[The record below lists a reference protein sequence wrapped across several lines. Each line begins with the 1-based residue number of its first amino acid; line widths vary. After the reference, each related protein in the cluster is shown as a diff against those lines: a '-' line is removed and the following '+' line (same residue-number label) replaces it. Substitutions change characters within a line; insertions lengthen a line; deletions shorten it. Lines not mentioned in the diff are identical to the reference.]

1 MYRWYYVYIH
11 IWSYPYICIG
21 NKRILF
27 FFSNLVS
34 VLWWD
39 SRSRRLD
46 VGFTGKISHQWNL
59 KIGGLPGGGFSFRVE
74 RNAGWLLFLL
84 QVGWFFWR
92 LPYCVTSPHLY
103 EGRNRPYVV
112 LAISCIYGGEFPT
125 KIIIQTIQKIFA
137 HFFLKYKNAR
147 GGICVRTSS
156 KSIIYIYILYILH
169 FCQKIFKICLIS
181 NARSQ
186 QKSSILRPP
195 RFTDDLL

>member
-1 MYRWYYVYIH
+1 MILCIHTYLIISVYMYSING
-11 IWSYPYICIG
+11 SC
-21 NKRILF
+21 
-27 FFSNLVS
+27 FFSQ
-34 VLWWD
+34 
-39 SRSRRLD
+39 
-46 VGFTGKISHQWNL
+46 T
-59 KIGGLPGGGFSFRVE
+59 SFRVPWLVSRVSTARCWGPPWRRFFVPRWKE
-74 RNAGWLLFLL
+74 RGLVTFPLAGLLVFLEIAVL
-84 QVGWFFWR
+84 R
-92 LPYCVTSPHLY
+92 ESPHLY